1 MAKAKVPNIYTQTV
15 QQAEQNNRAA
25 ETALDVSPEEVRQ
38 VGQTVPDKAI
48 QAKGRTLK
56 QAAFAIGSER
66 ERKLDRLAFEYN
78 EQRSTRINRNDIVR
92 FMIDRLAID
101 DLLSV
106 DLQEYKK

>member
-15 QQAEQNNRAA
+15 QQAEQNNRAV
-25 ETALDVSPEEVRQ
+25 ETALDVSPEEVQ
-38 VGQTVPDKAI
+38 QAGQAALNKAI

-56 QAAFAIGSER
+56 QVAFAIGSER

-92 FMIDRLAID
+92 FIIDRLAID
-101 DLLSV
+101 DLFSV

>member
-15 QQAEQNNRAA
+15 QQAEQSSRVA
-25 ETALDVSPEEVRQ
+25 E
-38 VGQTVPDKAI
+38 TVPDVLPEQVQQADQTVLNKAI

-56 QAAFAIGSER
+56 QAAFAIGRER

-92 FMIDRLAID
+92 FMIDRLVLD